1 MENSILKILNSEK
14 ARQLVNALILKNQE
28 KAKYTEFLNKLD
40 SIEHE
45 KDRGIKNLK

>member
-28 KAKYTEFLNKLD
+28 KAMEGRNQIRTVL
-40 SIEHE
+40 
-45 KDRGIKNLK
+45 RGTLPFQ